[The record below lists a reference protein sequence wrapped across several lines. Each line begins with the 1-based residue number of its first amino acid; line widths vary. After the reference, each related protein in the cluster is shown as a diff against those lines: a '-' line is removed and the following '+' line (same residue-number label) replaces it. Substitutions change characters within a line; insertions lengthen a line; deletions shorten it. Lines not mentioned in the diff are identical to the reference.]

1 MLSVLL
7 LGTAG
12 AHDRSAPPSSLSRSR
27 VLQNQQQ
34 STRGDAIATVQCLR
48 GGGGDKCDVILVG
61 CGVPKRGMGW
71 YHAKQMLDGDVPSA
85 TLTTVVEPWFLGQG
99 KDSPPGQTFGV
110 WAEEMS
116 KAHGTKFCAS
126 LDEVSINGPTM
137 ALISGRTADNP
148 RLLKEVIDLGCTA
161 VYLEKP
167 GAPTV
172 KELEEMRAYANSKGV
187 PVFMGYN
194 KNVTPYV
201 RKALEEAKKRP
212 GSTTT
217 YIHNNAY
224 TEAELPECFER
235 NAEGLLK
242 NMAIHELAL
251 LATYWGVTVD
261 TIESVTPDADFSR
274 CLTLKGPSG
283 ETFTDFSKA
292 GFTIATTE
300 GQQITLLIDRCG
312 SDAGGNSVAIVSQD
326 GGEVFRSETPDEEL
340 IQTVEA
346 AAKADPDMMPYFFL
360 QSDDYQVLK
369 ELTTSHV
376 LQGKP
381 GAPEGIAT
389 LDVAIDALKL
399 AEYLTPTLQ
408 EALAVAK

>member
-1 MLSVLL
+1 MLSVLI

-27 VLQNQQQ
+27 VLQHQQQ
-34 STRGDAIATVQCLR
+34 STRGDALATVQCLR

-172 KELEEMRAYANSKGV
+172 KELEEMRAYAKSKGV
-187 PVFMGYN
+187 QVFMGYN

-201 RKALEEAKKRP
+201 RKALEFARKPNR
-212 GSTTT
+212 G
-217 YIHNNAY
+217 
-224 TEAELPECFER
+224 
-235 NAEGLLK
+235 
-242 NMAIHELAL
+242 
-251 LATYWGVTVD
+251 
-261 TIESVTPDADFSR
+261 
-274 CLTLKGPSG
+274 
-283 ETFTDFSKA
+283 
-292 GFTIATTE
+292 
-300 GQQITLLIDRCG
+300 
-312 SDAGGNSVAIVSQD
+312 
-326 GGEVFRSETPDEEL
+326 
-340 IQTVEA
+340 
-346 AAKADPDMMPYFFL
+346 
-360 QSDDYQVLK
+360 
-369 ELTTSHV
+369 
-376 LQGKP
+376 P
-381 GAPEGIAT
+381 GAA
-389 LDVAIDALKL
+389 LDNRPHLVHDLVCQGG
-399 AEYLTPTLQ
+399 PFPSS
-408 EALAVAK
+408 